1 MKAHYLLFV
10 LLFLCFSCGTKTVSD
25 SEKEKIEKEVKEQ
38 INTTIKAIESADPE
52 ALKQTLFD
60 SPDYRYSAGGRTFDY
75 KATNGFAQ
83 WFFGTLKNQKGEI
96 TNEKIW
102 ILDKSTA
109 LYVAESKWTMNF
121 KDGRI
126 ISQEP
131 WVWENLLKKVDGK
144 WLSIYTGEFGTEKL
158 IPNPEKQKELNQI
171 ELHKQ
176 FIGTWKAETG
186 KDTTFYLD
194 IKPYGNSLEGNMK
207 FVTKGKIVS
216 EGKQLWDYDKTT
228 DRFIVMELFKG
239 MGSKI
244 YSSSFTSKTKC
255 VIVESSNAMY
265 PDNAQQKWEIE
276 IHLPQSMLE
285 NYFVANKL
293 NKTTTYQRVK

>member
-25 SEKEKIEKEVKEQ
+25 SEKEKIENEVKEQ
-38 INTTIKAIESADPE
+38 FKATIKALESVDPE
-52 ALKQTLFD
+52 ATKQTLMN
-60 SPDYRYSAGGRTFDY
+60 SPDFRYAAGGKTMGFEEINERI
-75 KATNGFAQ
+75 KANFQTRI
-83 WFFGTLKNQKGEI
+83 NQKAEI
-96 TNEKIW
+96 MKENIW
-102 ILDKSTA
+102 VLDNSSA
-109 LYVAESKWTMNF
+109 LYVAELKWTINC

-126 ISQEP
+126 MVSDP
-131 WVWENLLKKVDGK
+131 WVMENLLKKVDGK
-144 WLSIYTGEFGTEKL
+144 WQALYVSEFGLRKL
-158 IPNPEKQKELNQI
+158 VPNPEKQKELNQI

-276 IHLPQSMLE
+276 IQLPQSMLE

>member
-1 MKAHYLLFV
+1 MKAHYLLFA
-10 LLFLCFSCGTKTVSD
+10 LLFLCFSCGTTTVSD
-25 SEKEKIEKEVKEQ
+25 SEKGKIEKEVKEQ
-38 INTTIKAIESADPE
+38 IQTTIKALESVDPE
-52 ALKQTLFD
+52 ALNQTNLD
-60 SPDYRYSAGGRTFDY
+60 SPDFRYGAGGKIADSKIVNDFV
-75 KATNGFAQ
+75 KQ
-83 WFFGTLKNQKGEI
+83 FFGTLINQKGNI

-102 ILDKSTA
+102 VLDKSTA

-126 ISQEP
+126 IVQEP

-144 WLSIYTGEFGTEKL
+144 WQALYVSEFGREKL
-158 IPNPEKQKELNQI
+158 VPNPEKQKELNQI

-176 FIGTWKAETG
+176 YIGSWKVEAG

-207 FVTKGKIVS
+207 FVSKGKIVS

-228 DRFIVMELFKG
+228 DRFTVMELFKG

-244 YSSSFTSKTKC
+244 YSSCFTSKTKC

-276 IHLPQSMLE
+276 IQLPQSMVE

-293 NKTTTYQRVK
+293 SKTSTYQRVK

>member
-10 LLFLCFSCGTKTVSD
+10 LLFLCFSCGTTTVSD

-38 INTTIKAIESADPE
+38 IQTTIKALESVDPE
-52 ALKQTLFD
+52 ALNRTNLD
-60 SPDYRYSAGGRTFDY
+60 SPDFRYGAGGKIADSKIVNDFV
-75 KATNGFAQ
+75 KQ
-83 WFFGTLKNQKGEI
+83 FFGTLINQKGEI

-102 ILDKSTA
+102 VLDKSTA

-126 ISQEP
+126 VVQEP
-131 WVWENLLKKVDGK
+131 WVWESLLKKVDGK
-144 WLSIYTGEFGTEKL
+144 WQALYVSEFGKEKFV
-158 IPNPEKQKELNQI
+158 PNPEKQKELNQI

-176 FIGTWKAETG
+176 YIGSWKVEAG

-207 FVTKGKIVS
+207 FVSKGKIVS
-216 EGKQLWDYDKTT
+216 EGKQLWDYDKTM

-255 VIVESSNAMY
+255 VIVESPNAMY

-276 IHLPQSMLE
+276 IQLPQSMVE

-293 NKTTTYQRVK
+293 SKTSTYQRIK

>member
-10 LLFLCFSCGTKTVSD
+10 LIFLCFSCGTKTVSD

-38 INTTIKAIESADPE
+38 IYATVKAYESASAD
-52 ALKQTLFD
+52 ALNQTILD
-60 SPDYRYSAGGRTFDY
+60 SPDFKYGAGGRLADFKEVNDFV
-75 KATNGFAQ
+75 KQ
-83 WFFGTLKNQKGEI
+83 FFGTMIDQKGEI
-96 TNEKIW
+96 INEKIW
-102 ILDKSTA
+102 VLDKSTV

-126 ISQEP
+126 VSQAP
-131 WVWENLLKKVDGK
+131 WLWENLLKKVDGK
-144 WLSIYTGEFGTEKL
+144 WKAIYCSEFGTEKL
-158 IPNPEKQKELNQI
+158 VPNPEKQKDLNQV

-176 FIGTWKAETG
+176 FIGTWKTAAG
-186 KDTTFYLD
+186 KDTIFYLD

-244 YSSSFTSKTKC
+244 YSSYFTTKMKC
-255 VIVESSNAMY
+255 VIVESSSAMY

-276 IHLPQSMLE
+276 IQLPQSMVE

-293 NKTTTYQRVK
+293 SKTSTYQRVK